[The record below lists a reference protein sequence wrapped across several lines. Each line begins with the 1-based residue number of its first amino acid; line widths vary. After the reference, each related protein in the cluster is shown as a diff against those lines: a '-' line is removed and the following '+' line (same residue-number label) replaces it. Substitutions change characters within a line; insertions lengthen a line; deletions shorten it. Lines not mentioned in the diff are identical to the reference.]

1 MKLTIG
7 EASRITGIPAHTI
20 RYYEKL
26 GLIPIPNRLSGKDRV
41 YSNHDLQFIQFLLG
55 LKTTGMSLAELKEIV
70 DAGCLRDTAPNDQ
83 KEIIERRMAI
93 LEKHL
98 HGLLEQQISIEK
110 VIDQTKEKLKHYKD
124 FLSINV
130 Q

>member
-7 EASRITGIPAHTI
+7 EASRKTGIPAHTI

-26 GLIPIPNRLSGKDRV
+26 GLIPIPERLGGKDRV
-41 YSNHDLQFIQFLLG
+41 YSNNDLQFIQFLLG
-55 LKTTGMSLAELKEIV
+55 LKTTGMSLADLKEIV
-70 DAGCLRDTAPNDQ
+70 DAGCLRDTSPNDQ

-98 HGLLEQQISIEK
+98 HGLSEQQISIEK
-110 VIDQTKEKLKHYKD
+110 VIDQTKDKLKHYKE

-130 Q
+130 E